1 LTNAIIISKEQFN
14 SNTMYRKVF
23 ILLFLMS
30 LSFYSF
36 SQDKDIQT
44 LYNQATKS
52 LKLFV
57 LKKPL
62 NNNKY
67 DISDSVFY
75 GDYLM
80 RSYNQSIDTKY
91 FLEIIENSKKVDTS
105 DWQDAELPN
114 CILIKDSISLV
125 DKNYV
130 INKFAANKKL
140 LSNNKRETKRFNK
153 HIADRRYYS
162 MSRPVFDNAHQY
174 AVVNISNNYY
184 GGMLLMFKKVNS
196 VWQELGMIDV
206 WRW

>member
-1 LTNAIIISKEQFN
+1 
-14 SNTMYRKVF
+14 
-23 ILLFLMS
+23 MS